1 MPAKKVRLINA
12 LGHPYRPAMLV
23 ENDKTGWYI
32 EFWVHNQTTDQL
44 QRKRLFRIEGNNR
57 AQRRADATRQI
68 REINRLLLKGYG
80 MKSQEPKEPPPASV
94 PKPEIL
100 TTRKAWERAVEIKKM
115 ETGKRNNANYNSSSN
130 VFYIWLKE
138 SERENKP
145 ISELEST
152 DIYAFLD
159 WLKEVRGVGNQTRNN
174 YLVYV
179 RACLNALVKRKIIQD
194 NPSEGISDLLTT
206 GTRNIPFTTE
216 EMEKL
221 NNHLKHNQPDLYN
234 FTRFIY
240 YGFMRPIELV
250 RLKVKHIDLKNR
262 IILTRAG
269 MTKNRKQMPVVIT
282 SQLLPVIES
291 MKLDQY
297 PGEWYVFSR
306 DLLPGDKQI
315 WRNRVSEL
323 HTEVLR
329 ELEMYN
335 GELTM
340 YSWKHT
346 GNCNAYRAGVDI
358 KSLQM
363 QNRHHNLEMTEKYL
377 SSLGLRISKE
387 LKNLEW

>member
-32 EFWVHNQTTDQL
+32 EFWVHNPTTDQL

-179 RACLNALVKRKIIQD
+179 RACLNALVKRKIIQG

-291 MKLDQY
+291 MKLEQY

-306 DLLPGDKQI
+306 DLRPGDKQI